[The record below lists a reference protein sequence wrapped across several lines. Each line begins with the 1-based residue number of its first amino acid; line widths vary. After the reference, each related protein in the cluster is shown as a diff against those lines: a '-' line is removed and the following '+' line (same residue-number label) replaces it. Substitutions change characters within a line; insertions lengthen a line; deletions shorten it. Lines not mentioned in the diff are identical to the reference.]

1 MCSFPMVDINLKGM
15 GVALIT
21 PFKEDESVDY
31 EALGRLVDFQLQN
44 GTDYLVVLGTTAE
57 TPTLTE
63 QEKKEIVSMVVSKVR
78 GRIPV
83 VLGVGGN
90 CTRSV
95 VEKLNHDNFDGI
107 DAILSVVPYY
117 NKPSQEGIYQ
127 HYKAISEATDLPII
141 LYNVPGR
148 TGVNMT
154 AETTLRVA
162 RDFKNVVAVKEASGN
177 ITQMDDIIKNK
188 PANFDVIS
196 GDDGITFPLITLG
209 AVGVISVIGN
219 AFPKEF
225 SKMVRLALNGDY
237 NNALTIHHRFTEL
250 IELLFVDGNPAGA
263 KSILNAMGY
272 IENKLRLPLVPT
284 RITTFEK
291 IRLVLRELSIKC

>member
-1 MCSFPMVDINLKGM
+1 M

-31 EALGRLVDFQLQN
+31 EVLGKLVDYQLQN
-44 GTDYLVVLGTTAE
+44 STDYLVVLGTTAE

-63 QEKKEIVSMVVSKVR
+63 EEKKKIISLVVTKVR
-78 GRIPV
+78 GRIPI

-90 CTRSV
+90 CTRSI
-95 VEKLNHDNFDGI
+95 VEKLKHGNFDGV

-127 HYKAISEATDLPII
+127 HYKAIAEATKLPIV

-154 AETTLRVA
+154 AETTLRIA
-162 RDFKNVVAVKEASGN
+162 REFKNVIAVKEASGN

-188 PANFDVIS
+188 PANFNVIS
-196 GDDGITFPLITLG
+196 GDDGIAFPLITLG
-209 AVGVISVIGN
+209 AIGVISVIGN
-219 AFPKEF
+219 AFPREF
-225 SKMVRLALNGDY
+225 SRMVRLGLAGDY
-237 NNALTIHHRFTEL
+237 DSARTIHHSFTEL
-250 IELLFVDGNPAGA
+250 FSLLFVDGNPAGVKA
-263 KSILNAMGY
+263 MLNAMGF
-272 IENKLRLPLVPT
+272 IDNKLRLPLVPT
-284 RITTFEK
+284 RIGTFEK
-291 IRLVLRELSIKC
+291 IRNVLNQLNIKC

>member
-1 MCSFPMVDINLKGM
+1 M

-31 EALGRLVDFQLQN
+31 EALARLVDYQLQN

-63 QEKKEIVSMVVSKVR
+63 EEKKDIINLVVTKVN
-78 GRIPV
+78 GRIPI

-95 VEKLNHDNFDGI
+95 VEKLKNDNFDGI
-107 DAILSVVPYY
+107 DAILSVVTYY
-117 NKPSQEGIYQ
+117 IKPSQEGIYQ
-127 HYKAISEATDLPII
+127 HYKAIAEATTLPIV

-154 AETTLRVA
+154 AETTLRIA
-162 RDFKNVVAVKEASGN
+162 REFKNVIAVKEASGN

-188 PANFDVIS
+188 PANFNVIS

-219 AFPKEF
+219 AFPREF
-225 SKMVRLALNGDY
+225 SRMVRLALAGDY
-237 NNALTIHHRFTEL
+237 DSARTIHHSFTEL
-250 IELLFVDGNPAGA
+250 FSLLFIDGNPAGA
-263 KSILNAMGY
+263 KSMLNAMGF

-291 IRLVLRELSIKC
+291 IRDVLRQLSIKC

>member
-1 MCSFPMVDINLKGM
+1 M

-31 EALGRLVDFQLQN
+31 EALARLVDYQLQN

-63 QEKKEIVSMVVSKVR
+63 EEKKNIINLVVTKVN
-78 GRIPV
+78 GRIPI

-95 VEKLNHDNFDGI
+95 VEKLKNDNFDGI

-127 HYKAISEATDLPII
+127 HYKAIAEATTLPIV

-154 AETTLRVA
+154 AETTLRIA
-162 RDFKNVVAVKEASGN
+162 REFKNVIAVKEASGN
-177 ITQMDDIIKNK
+177 ITQIIKNK
-188 PANFDVIS
+188 PANFNVIS

-219 AFPKEF
+219 AFPREF
-225 SKMVRLALNGDY
+225 SRMVRLALAGDY
-237 NNALTIHHRFTEL
+237 DSARTIHHSFTEL
-250 IELLFVDGNPAGA
+250 FSLLFIDGNPAGA
-263 KSILNAMGY
+263 KSMLNAMGF

-291 IRLVLRELSIKC
+291 IRDVLRQLSIKC

>member
-1 MCSFPMVDINLKGM
+1 MIQTKLKGM

-31 EALGRLVDFQLQN
+31 DALMRMVDYLLQN
-44 GTDYLVVLGTTAE
+44 NADFLCVLGTTAE

-63 QEKKEIVSMVVSKVR
+63 EEKKTIKKMVIDRVN
-78 GRIPV
+78 GRIPIL
-83 VLGVGGN
+83 LGVGGN
-90 CTRSV
+90 NTRAI
-95 VEKLNHDNFDGI
+95 VETLKNDNFTGV

-127 HYKAISEATDLPII
+127 HYKAIAEATELPIV

-154 AETTLRVA
+154 AETTLRIA
-162 RDFKNVVAVKEASGN
+162 RDFNNVVAIKEASGN

-188 PANFDVIS
+188 PENFNVIS
-196 GDDGITFPLITLG
+196 GDDGITFP
-209 AVGVISVIGN
+209 VIGN
-219 AFPKEF
+219 AFPREF
-225 SKMVRLALNGDY
+225 SRMTRLALQGDFA
-237 NNALTIHHRFTEL
+237 NALTIHHRFTEL
-250 IELLFVDGNPAGA
+250 FNLLFVDGNPAGV
-263 KSILNAMGY
+263 KSMLNAMGM

-284 RITTFEK
+284 RITTFEA
-291 IRLVLRELSIKC
+291 IRKVLNELNIKC

>member
-1 MCSFPMVDINLKGM
+1 MIQTKLKGM

-31 EALGRLVDFQLQN
+31 DALMRLVDYLLQN
-44 GTDYLVVLGTTAE
+44 NADFLCVLGTTAE

-63 QEKKEIVSMVVSKVR
+63 EEKKTIKKMVIDRVN
-78 GRIPV
+78 GRIPIL
-83 VLGVGGN
+83 LGVGGN
-90 CTRSV
+90 NTRAI
-95 VEKLNHDNFDGI
+95 VETLKNDDFTGV

-127 HYKAISEATDLPII
+127 HYKAISEATELPIV

-154 AETTLRVA
+154 AETTLRIA
-162 RDFKNVVAVKEASGN
+162 RNFSNVIAIKEASGN
-177 ITQMDDIIKNK
+177 
-188 PANFDVIS
+188 VIS

-219 AFPKEF
+219 AFPREF
-225 SKMVRLALNGDY
+225 SRMTRLALQGDFA
-237 NNALTIHHRFTEL
+237 NALTIHHRFTEL
-250 IELLFVDGNPAGA
+250 FDLLFVDGNPAGV
-263 KSILNAMGY
+263 KSMLNAMGM

-284 RITTFEK
+284 RITTFEA
-291 IRLVLRELSIKC
+291 IRKVLNELNIKC

>member
-1 MCSFPMVDINLKGM
+1 MADINLRGM

-31 EALGRLVDFQLQN
+31 EALARLVDYQLQN
-44 GTDYLVVLGTTAE
+44 GTDYLVVLGTTGE
-57 TPTLTE
+57 TPTLTNDE
-63 QEKKEIVSMVVSKVR
+63 QKKVINLVIDKVR
-78 GRIPV
+78 GRIPI

-90 CTRSV
+90 CTRAI
-95 VEKLNHDNFDGI
+95 VERLKQDNFEGI

-127 HYKAISEATDLPII
+127 HYKAIAEATKLPVV

-154 AETTLRVA
+154 AQTTLRIA
-162 RDFKNVVAVKEASGN
+162 NDFANVIAIKEASGN

-188 PANFDVIS
+188 PARFNVIS

-219 AFPKEF
+219 AFPREF
-225 SKMVRLALNGDY
+225 SRMVRLGLAGDY
-237 NNALTIHHRFTEL
+237 QSALTIHHGFTEL
-250 IELLFVDGNPAGA
+250 FELLFVDGNPAGV
-263 KSILNAMGY
+263 KSMLNAMGF

-291 IRLVLRELSIKC
+291 IREVLRGLSIKC

>member
-1 MCSFPMVDINLKGM
+1 MGQINLKGM

-21 PFKEDESVDY
+21 PFKSDGNVDY
-31 EALGRLVDFQLQN
+31 TALSRVVDYQLQN

-57 TPTLTE
+57 TPTLTADE
-63 QEKKEIVSMVVSKVR
+63 QKEIVQLVVNKVN
-78 GRIPV
+78 GKIPI

-90 CTRSV
+90 NTKAIID
-95 VEKLNHDNFDGI
+95 KLKNDDFTGI

-127 HYKAISEATDLPII
+127 HYKHIAEATSLPVV

-154 AETTLRVA
+154 AETTLRLA
-162 RDFKNVVAVKEASGN
+162 REFPNVVAIKEASGN
-177 ITQMDDIIKNK
+177 MTQMGDIIKNK
-188 PANFDVIS
+188 PRDFEVIS
-196 GDDGITFPLITLG
+196 GDDGVTFPLITLG

-225 SKMVRLALNGDY
+225 SRMVRLALAGDY
-237 NNALTIHHRFTEL
+237 ANALTIHHSFTEL
-250 IELLFVDGNPAGA
+250 FELLFVDGNPAGV
-263 KSILNAMGY
+263 KSMLNMMGY
-272 IENKLRLPLVPT
+272 IENELRLPLIPT
-284 RITTFEK
+284 RITTYEK
-291 IRLVLRELSIKC
+291 IRDVLRQLNIKC

>member
-1 MCSFPMVDINLKGM
+1 MANINLKGM

-21 PFKEDESVDY
+21 PFKEDESVDF
-31 EALGRLVDFQLQN
+31 EALGKLVDYQLQN
-44 GTDYLVVLGTTAE
+44 GTDDLVVLGTTAE
-57 TPTLTE
+57 TPTLSE
-63 QEKKEIVSMVVSKVR
+63 EEKKQIVELVVSKVNR
-78 GRIPV
+78 RIPI

-90 CTRSV
+90 CTRAI
-95 VEKLNHDNFDGI
+95 VEKLKNDNFDGI

-127 HYKAISEATDLPII
+127 HYKAISEATSLPIV

-154 AETTLRVA
+154 AETTLRIA
-162 RDFKNVVAVKEASGN
+162 RECKNVVAIKEASGN

-188 PANFDVIS
+188 PENFDVIS

-219 AFPKEF
+219 AFPREF
-225 SKMVRLALNGDY
+225 SRMVRLGLAGDY
-237 NNALTIHHRFTEL
+237 DNARTIHHSFTEL
-250 IELLFVDGNPAGA
+250 FNLLFVDGNPAGV
-263 KSILNAMGY
+263 KSMLNAMGY
-272 IENKLRLPLVPT
+272 VENKLRLPLVPT

-291 IRLVLRELSIKC
+291 IRDVLRQLNIKC

>member
-1 MCSFPMVDINLKGM
+1 MADINLKGM

-31 EALGRLVDFQLQN
+31 EALGRLVDYQVQN

-63 QEKKEIVSMVVSKVR
+63 EEKRNIIDLVVSHVR
-78 GRIPV
+78 GRIPI

-90 CTRSV
+90 CTRNV
-95 VEKLNHDNFDGI
+95 VEQLKNGDFTGI

-127 HYKAISEATDLPII
+127 HYKAIANATKLPII

-154 AETTLRVA
+154 AETTLRIA
-162 RDFKNVVAVKEASGN
+162 REFENVVAVKEASGN

-188 PANFDVIS
+188 PDRFNVIS
-196 GDDGITFPLITLG
+196 GDDGITFPLVTLG
-209 AVGVISVIGN
+209 AIGVISVIGN
-219 AFPKEF
+219 AFPREF
-225 SKMVRLALNGDY
+225 SRMVRLALAGDY
-237 NNALTIHHRFTEL
+237 DSARTIHHSFTEL
-250 IELLFVDGNPAGA
+250 FSLLFVDGNPAGS
-263 KSILNAMGY
+263 KSMLSMMGF

-284 RITTFEK
+284 RIVTYEK
-291 IRLVLRELSIKC
+291 IREVLRQLSIKC

>member
-1 MCSFPMVDINLKGM
+1 M

-21 PFKEDESVDY
+21 PFKENGAVDFT
-31 EALGRLVDFQLQN
+31 ALGRLVEYQIQN
-44 GTDYLVVLGTTAE
+44 GSDYLVVLGTTAE
-57 TPTLTE
+57 TPTLTAD
-63 QEKKEIVSMVVSKVR
+63 EKQQIRDFVVERVN
-78 GRIPV
+78 GRIPI
-83 VLGVGGN
+83 VLGLGGN
-90 CTRSV
+90 CTADIVRQLR
-95 VEKLNHDNFDGI
+95 EGDFRGI

-127 HYKAISEATDLPII
+127 HYRAIAQASPLPVV

-154 AETTLRVA
+154 AETTLRIA
-162 RDFKNVVAVKEASGN
+162 REFPDVVTAIKEASGN

-188 PANFDVIS
+188 PADFQVIS

-225 SKMVRLALNGDY
+225 SRMVRLGLAGDY
-237 NNALTIHHRFTEL
+237 ASALKIHHRFTEL
-250 IELLFVDGNPAGA
+250 FELLFVDGNPAGV
-263 KSILNAMGY
+263 KSILHVMGY
-272 IENKLRLPLVPT
+272 IENQLRLPLVPT

-291 IRLVLRELSIKC
+291 IRTVLRELNILC

>member
-1 MCSFPMVDINLKGM
+1 M

-31 EALGRLVDFQLQN
+31 EALARLVDYQLQN

-63 QEKKEIVSMVVSKVR
+63 EEKKDIINLVVTKVN
-78 GRIPV
+78 GRIPI

-95 VEKLNHDNFDGI
+95 VEKLKNDNFDGI

-127 HYKAISEATDLPII
+127 HYKAIAEATTLPIV

-154 AETTLRVA
+154 AETTLRIA
-162 RDFKNVVAVKEASGN
+162 REFKNVIAVKEASGN

-188 PANFDVIS
+188 PANFNVIS

-219 AFPKEF
+219 AFPREF
-225 SKMVRLALNGDY
+225 SRMTRLALQGDFA
-237 NNALTIHHRFTEL
+237 NALTIHHKFTEL
-250 IELLFVDGNPAGA
+250 FSLLFVDGNPAGVKA
-263 KSILNAMGY
+263 MLNVMGL

-291 IRLVLRELSIKC
+291 MRAILDELKIKC

>member
-1 MCSFPMVDINLKGM
+1 MIQTKLKGM

-31 EALGRLVDFQLQN
+31 DALMRLVDYLLQN
-44 GTDYLVVLGTTAE
+44 NADFLCVLGTTAE

-63 QEKKEIVSMVVSKVR
+63 DEKKAIKKMVIDRVN
-78 GRIPV
+78 GRIPIL
-83 VLGVGGN
+83 LGVGGN
-90 CTRSV
+90 NTRAV
-95 VEKLNHDNFDGI
+95 VETLKNDDFTGV

-127 HYKAISEATDLPII
+127 HYKAIAEATELPIV

-154 AETTLRVA
+154 AETTLRIA
-162 RDFKNVVAVKEASGN
+162 RNFKNVIAIKEASGN

-188 PANFDVIS
+188 PDNFN
-196 GDDGITFPLITLG
+196 
-209 AVGVISVIGN
+209 VISVIGN
-219 AFPKEF
+219 AFPREF
-225 SKMVRLALNGDY
+225 SRMTRLALQGDFA
-237 NNALTIHHRFTEL
+237 NALTIHHRFTEL
-250 IELLFVDGNPAGA
+250 FDLLFVDGNPAGV
-263 KSILNAMGY
+263 KSMLNAMGM

-284 RITTFEK
+284 RITTFEA
-291 IRLVLRELSIKC
+291 IRKVLNELNIKC

>member
-1 MCSFPMVDINLKGM
+1 MERINLKGL

-21 PFKEDESVDY
+21 PFKEDDTIDY
-31 EALGRLVDFQLQN
+31 TALGKLIEHLIQN
-44 GTDYLVVLGTTAE
+44 SIDYLVVLGTTAE
-57 TPTLTE
+57 TPTLST
-63 QEKKEIVSMVVSKVR
+63 QEKKEVVSFVKER
-78 GRIPV
+78 INGRIPI

-90 CTRSV
+90 CTKSV
-95 VEKLNHDNFDGI
+95 VDQLKNDDYEGI

-127 HYKAISEATDLPII
+127 HYKAIAQATELPII

-154 AETTLRVA
+154 AETTLRIA
-162 RDFKNVVAVKEASGN
+162 REFENVVAIKEASGN
-177 ITQMDDIIKNK
+177 IVQMDDIIKNK
-188 PANFDVIS
+188 PADFMVIS

-225 SKMVRLALNGDY
+225 GRMVRLALNGDY
-237 NNALTIHHRFTEL
+237 DSALRIHHEFTEL
-250 IELLFVDGNPAGA
+250 FSLLFVDGNPAGVKA
-263 KSILNAMGY
+263 MLNAMGY
-272 IENKLRLPLVPT
+272 IDNKLRLPLVPT
-284 RITTFEK
+284 RITTYEK
-291 IRLVLRELSIKC
+291 MRVVLDNLNIKC

>member
-1 MCSFPMVDINLKGM
+1 M

-31 EALGRLVDFQLQN
+31 DALSSLVDYQLQN

-63 QEKKEIVSMVVSKVR
+63 DEKHNITDLIVSKVN
-78 GRIPV
+78 GTIPLI
-83 VLGVGGN
+83 LGAGGN
-90 CTRSV
+90 NTRKL
-95 VEKLNHDNFDGI
+95 VEDLKKNNYAGVDG
-107 DAILSVVPYY
+107 ILSVVPYY

-127 HYKAISEATDLPII
+127 HYKAVAEASKLPVV

-148 TGVNMT
+148 TGVNMA
-154 AETTLRVA
+154 AETTLRLA
-162 RDFKNVVAVKEASGN
+162 NEFSNVVAVKEASGN
-177 ITQMDDIIKNK
+177 IGQMDDIIKRK
-188 PANFDVIS
+188 PKDFDVIS

-225 SKMVRLALNGDY
+225 SRMTRLALEGDY
-237 NNALTIHHRFTEL
+237 ASALTIHHSFNEL
-250 IELLFVDGNPAGA
+250 FDLLFVDGNPAGV
-263 KSILNAMGY
+263 KSMLHMMGY
-272 IENKLRLPLVPT
+272 IQNRLRLPLVPT

-291 IRLVLRELSIKC
+291 IRDVLQQLNIKC

>member
-1 MCSFPMVDINLKGM
+1 M

-21 PFKEDESVDY
+21 PFKQDKSIDFP
-31 EALGRLVDFQLQN
+31 ALARLVEYIIQN
-44 GTDYLVVLGTTAE
+44 KADYLVVLGTTAE
-57 TPTLTE
+57 TPTLSE
-63 QEKKEIVSMVVSKVR
+63 EEKDEVRRFVAERVR
-78 GRIPV
+78 GRIPM

-90 CTRSV
+90 STKGV
-95 VEKLNHDNFDGI
+95 VDYLNSHDLHDFT
-107 DAILSVVPYY
+107 AILSVVPYY

-127 HYKAISEATDLPII
+127 HYKAIAQASTLPII

-154 AETTLRVA
+154 AQTTLRLA
-162 RDFKNVVAVKEASGN
+162 REFENIIGIKEASGN

-188 PANFDVIS
+188 PEDFMVIS

-225 SKMVRLALNGDY
+225 SKMVRLALDGDFQR
-237 NNALTIHHRFTEL
+237 ALLIHHRFTEL
-250 IELLFVDGNPAGA
+250 FSLLFVDGNPAGV
-263 KSILNAMGY
+263 KCLLNAKGM
-272 IENKLRLPLVPT
+272 IENELRLPLVPT
-284 RITTFEK
+284 KITTYEK
-291 IRLVLRELSIKC
+291 IREVLNSL

>member
-1 MCSFPMVDINLKGM
+1 M
-15 GVALIT
+15 GVAFIT

-31 EALGRLVDFQLQN
+31 EAIIRLVDYQLQN
-44 GTDYLVVLGTTAE
+44 GTDFLVILATTAE
-57 TPTLTE
+57 TPTLSE
-63 QEKKEIVSMVVSKVR
+63 EEKLKIRKLIIERVN
-78 GRIPV
+78 GQIPI

-90 CTRSV
+90 NTRAV
-95 VEKLNHDNFDGI
+95 VETLKNDDFTGI

-117 NKPSQEGIYQ
+117 NKPSQEGLYQ
-127 HYKAISEATDLPII
+127 HFKAIANATTLPVI

-154 AETTLRVA
+154 AETTLRLA
-162 RDFKNVVAVKEASGN
+162 RDFNNIVAIKEASGN

-188 PANFDVIS
+188 PENFNVLS

-219 AFPKEF
+219 AFPREF
-225 SKMVRLALNGDY
+225 SKMTRLALAGDY
-237 NNALTIHHRFTEL
+237 ANALSIHHKFTEL
-250 IELLFVDGNPAGA
+250 FDLLFVDGNPAGV
-263 KSILNAMGY
+263 KSMLNAMGM

-291 IRLVLRELSIKC
+291 IRSVLNELNIKC

>member
-1 MCSFPMVDINLKGM
+1 MSALKLVGTYFAAPRKNPLPSRTYTRFARSREAIRTVAHPQIKLTSLIPRAFNSISFNR
-15 GVALIT
+15 LIIGLFEWKILRHFYIVIG

-31 EALGRLVDFQLQN
+31 EALARLVDYQLQN

-63 QEKKEIVSMVVSKVR
+63 EEKKDIINLVVTKVN
-78 GRIPV
+78 GRIPI

-95 VEKLNHDNFDGI
+95 VEKLKNDNFDGI

-127 HYKAISEATDLPII
+127 HYKAIAEATTLPIV

-154 AETTLRVA
+154 AETTLRIA
-162 RDFKNVVAVKEASGN
+162 REFKNVIAVKEASGN

-188 PANFDVIS
+188 PANFNVIS

-209 AVGVISVIGN
+209 AVGVISVIG
-219 AFPKEF
+219 ACP
-225 SKMVRLALNGDY
+225 
-237 NNALTIHHRFTEL
+237 
-250 IELLFVDGNPAGA
+250 P
-263 KSILNAMGY
+263 
-272 IENKLRLPLVPT
+272 
-284 RITTFEK
+284 
-291 IRLVLRELSIKC
+291 